1 MTTGHEVTWNLQTW
15 WWVAVW
21 FLSEYLPKNGLVHGH
36 SESLAKGLLSTPRS
50 SCCACPPSVSN
61 CREPLENDWC
71 CFLGPAHLHPICSCT
86 LSPPRWPEDMFHN
99 GWLVSVT
106 LLAGVKV
113 SYLCT
118 QWSDRSLALGS
129 ENKSDFLPQI
139 GLVYM
144 VCIYVALIAHNKD
157 RKVNSLKTSWNFS
170 SFW

>member
-1 MTTGHEVTWNLQTW
+1 MKSPETYRHGGGWQFGSFQSIFPRMVSYMGTVSPWPKDCFPPP
-15 WWVAVW
+15 V
-21 FLSEYLPKNGLVHGH
+21 LP
-36 SESLAKGLLSTPRS
+36 
-50 SCCACPPSVSN
+50 CCACPPSVSN

-118 QWSDRSLALGS
+118 QWSDRSLGLGS

-157 RKVNSLKTSWNFS
+157 RKVNSLKTS
-170 SFW
+170 